1 MILYL
6 RQGHRKVISAPAP
19 NPAEM
24 SLPAPAH
31 AEQPAIPIQPPE
43 SWENPKEQAPMLDVH
58 PAHHAAS
65 TWRDF
70 FIHIATIVLGLL
82 IAIGLEQTVERI
94 HQHYELRETREALK
108 QERKANEK
116 AWADDEHDWRR
127 TFVELK
133 NNLTALEYI
142 RRHPGTSQ
150 TALPGELRWIQ
161 SPFRWN
167 HAVWDAAQQ
176 KGVVQLMP
184 LEEANSN
191 QEYYSQ
197 LAGMNEQSLQAW
209 NAINEDHC
217 FDLIDT
223 DPPPLSPQHL
233 DQVIQLTLAPLNKH
247 IVFGYSF
254 GRFANDYPNLPHTIT
269 WDLIETL
276 RPMPSELDP
285 QGMAAAHQ
293 KTAER
298 LKAANSGPNGNTI
311 DPQALK

>member
-1 MILYL
+1 
-6 RQGHRKVISAPAP
+6 
-19 NPAEM
+19 
-24 SLPAPAH
+24 
-31 AEQPAIPIQPPE
+31 
-43 SWENPKEQAPMLDVH
+43 MLDVH

-94 HQHYELRETREALK
+94 HQHYQLRETREALE

-116 AWADDEHDWRR
+116 AWADNEYDWRR

-133 NNLTALEYI
+133 NNLTVLEYI
-142 RRHPGTSQ
+142 RQHPGTPQ

-161 SPFRWN
+161 SPFEWN

-184 LEEANSN
+184 IEESNAN
-191 QEYYSQ
+191 QEYYGILTS
-197 LAGMNEQSLQAW
+197 MNEQSLQAW
-209 NAINEDHC
+209 NAINEAHG
-217 FDLIDT
+217 FDLLDS
-223 DPPPLSPQHL
+223 DPTHLTPQQL
-233 DQVIQLTLAPLNKH
+233 YQVIQLTLTALQKH
-247 IVFGYSF
+247 VTFGYSF
-254 GRFANDYPNLPHTIT
+254 GRFAGEYPEHPHTIT

-276 RPMPSELDP
+276 RPLPSQLDP

-298 LKAANSGPNGNTI
+298 MKAANSGPNGTTI
-311 DPQALK
+311 DPQSLK